1 MRRALAALLGA
12 STLLLAGCGY
22 EGTVAPTA
30 KDVSGTVPQQKSTL
44 PKGDPAAGKK
54 LFASNGCTGCH
65 TYAPAGSSGKVGPD
79 LDHLPA
85 DAQKAGKPLD
95 AFIHESIVDPNAF
108 VAPGY
113 PRGVMPTN
121 YGKTLSK
128 AQLDTLVKYLGQ
140 QAK

>member
-65 TYAPAGSSGKVGPD
+65 TYAPAGSNAKVGPD
-79 LDHLPA
+79 LDKLSQY
-85 DAQKAGKPLD
+85 AQKAGQGPLD
-95 AFIHESIVDPNAF
+95 QFVETSIVNPSAY
-108 VAPGY
+108 VESGY
-113 PRGVMPTN
+113 SDVMPKS
-121 YGKTLSK
+121 YGDLPQKQI
-128 AQLDTLVKYLGQ
+128 ADLVAFLTQK
-140 QAK
+140 K